1 MSWIER
7 REIPLLIFAATF
19 LLACF
24 GYYLDVPA
32 ISTIYSEMFDWVLI
46 MSNLALGT
54 GLIAFIIHHGKR
66 VSKMEVGYPMS
77 LIAFASLLL
86 MFVACF
92 ASPGSREYLYA
103 IIYTPVSIA
112 VLCFTGFYEISGVY
126 RAFRV
131 RNVASL
137 LLAISGFV
145 LLMHFAPLY
154 GFLVPGIGTVATW
167 MLDNPA
173 MGASRGIIIG
183 IAIGTIALSIRILLG
198 YEKAYTG

>member
-1 MSWIER
+1 MSLIER
-7 REIPLLIFAATF
+7 REIPLLIFAVTF

-24 GYYLDVPA
+24 GYYLEVPA
-32 ISTIYSEMFDWVLI
+32 ISTMYSEMFDWILI

-54 GLIAFIIHHGKR
+54 GLIAFTIHHGKR
-66 VSKMEVGYPMS
+66 VSKMERGYPMS

-103 IIYTPVSIA
+103 NIYTPVSIA
-112 VLCFTGFYEISGVY
+112 VLCFTGFSEISGVY

-131 RNVASL
+131 RNIAAL
-137 LLAISGFV
+137 ILAISGFI

-154 GFLVPGIGTVATW
+154 GFLMPGVGTVATW
-167 MLDNPA
+167 ILDNPA
-173 MGASRGIIIG
+173 MGASRGIILG